1 MTFTVEILLRGQ
13 EGLVSESVSYEVEP
27 KLWTDEDVR
36 QGLEMVL
43 RQFDRAQQPDSEERA
58 VQLRGFSWIVS
69 PVEQG
74 VVIAIEMASG
84 AIVAGPF
91 EVDSDRLTQAITRV
105 MASAS
110 IASSQVH

>member
-1 MTFTVEILLRGQ
+1 MKFTVEILLKGQ
-13 EGLVSESVSYEVEP
+13 AGVVSEAMSYEVEP
-27 KLWTDEDVR
+27 NLWTDEDVR
-36 QGLEMVL
+36 QVLEMTL
-43 RQFDRAQQPDSEERA
+43 RQFDRAQQPDSEERT

-74 VVIAIEMASG
+74 VVITIEMASG

-91 EVDSDRLTQAITRV
+91 EADSDRLTQAIARV

-110 IASSQVH
+110 KGSSRVH